1 MLGMSISAIIAL
13 GDGACFSN
21 SESELESIKVGG
33 PSSSES
39 DDAEESDDL
48 DEFDELDADRTFG
61 SRKNVSR
68 LME

>member
-33 PSSSES
+33 PSLSES
-39 DDAEESDDL
+39 DDTEESDDL
-48 DEFDELDADRTFG
+48 DE
-61 SRKNVSR
+61 
-68 LME
+68 